1 MNDRATALAPGACYG
16 PSLLGDNLPLVPSS
30 EGFTLVRDE
39 IESIFAVANGYVVT
53 RTLLKQRSRL
63 SQPVTFAAGIYADD
77 PASKLGPALLP
88 DRPSGPLAVTIVL
101 RVRK

>member
-16 PSLLGDNLPLVPSS
+16 PSPLGDNLPLVRSS

-39 IESIFAVANGYVVT
+39 IESIFAAANGYVVT
-53 RTLLKQRSRL
+53 RTLLEQRSRL
-63 SQPVTFAAGIYADD
+63 SQPVTFSAGIYADD
-77 PASKLGPALLP
+77 PASKLSPALHP

-101 RVRK
+101 